1 VRPDGVDKVTGRAR
15 YGADLDLPGML
26 WGRVLRSPHAHAR
39 ILGIDASGALEMEGV
54 KAVVCADDL
63 PEIGSEQ
70 AYVGEGPTDFR
81 DLSRNVMARGKV
93 LYHGH
98 AVAAVAATSAELAER
113 ALDRIAVEYE
123 VLPAV
128 LDLGAA
134 LAPGAP
140 LLHEDL
146 VTKGVDPPPQRPSNV
161 AERVEMGHG
170 DVDAGLARADVVV
183 EREFTTRPVHQG
195 YIEPHAALAEIGE
208 DGRATIWCS
217 SQGHF
222 MVRAYTAKLLGMELS
237 HIRVI
242 PAEIGGGFGGKTTV
256 YLEPVA
262 TLLARKSGRPVK
274 MVMSREEV
282 FRATGPTSGSR
293 IRVKLGCT
301 RDGRLTGADA
311 HLEYE
316 AGAFPGSPVSA
327 GAMTIFAPYDVPDV
341 RVVGIDVVLNTPKT
355 AAYRAPGAPMAA
367 FAAESVVDELARCVD
382 LDPIEFR
389 LRNAAREGVRA
400 PYGPRFK
407 RIGHVETL
415 EAARAHPH
423 YRAPLLPNQG
433 RGVAS
438 GFWFNAGLQ
447 SSADVHIN
455 EDGSAVVTS
464 GNPDIGGSRA
474 SLAILAAEE
483 LGIDYERVSPIVADT
498 NQVAYSDLT
507 GGSRVTFATGMAV
520 VEAARGVVRQLR
532 ERAAA
537 IWGVDVDE
545 VEWQDGEARAP
556 DGGDGP
562 REPLALA
569 DLAARAARTGGP
581 IAGHASLTARGV
593 GAAFGTHICD
603 VEVDPE
609 TGAARVVRYTAVQ
622 DAGCAVHPSYVEG
635 QMQGGVAQGIGWA
648 LNEEYIFDADG
659 VMQNPG
665 FSFRRFRPSRTP
677 STPPP
682 ACACA
687 ICRSRRRDCST
698 PSAAERVARVLLSGA
713 LRRHAGGRAE
723 LSIEAPTYRE
733 LVAALEARFPGIAP
747 LIEGRTSLAIDGE
760 IIPDPLLE
768 PIPEESEIHFVP
780 RVAGG

>member
-1 VRPDGVDKVTGRAR
+1 
-15 YGADLDLPGML
+15 
-26 WGRVLRSPHAHAR
+26 
-39 ILGIDASGALEMEGV
+39 
-54 KAVVCADDL
+54 
-63 PEIGSEQ
+63 
-70 AYVGEGPTDFR
+70 
-81 DLSRNVMARGKV
+81 
-93 LYHGH
+93 
-98 AVAAVAATSAELAER
+98 
-113 ALDRIAVEYE
+113 
-123 VLPAV
+123 
-128 LDLGAA
+128 
-134 LAPGAP
+134 
-140 LLHEDL
+140 
-146 VTKGVDPPPQRPSNV
+146 
-161 AERVEMGHG
+161 
-170 DVDAGLARADVVV
+170 
-183 EREFTTRPVHQG
+183 
-195 YIEPHAALAEIGE
+195 
-208 DGRATIWCS
+208 
-217 SQGHF
+217 
-222 MVRAYTAKLLGMELS
+222 
-237 HIRVI
+237 
-242 PAEIGGGFGGKTTV
+242 
-256 YLEPVA
+256 
-262 TLLARKSGRPVK
+262 

-282 FRATGPTSGSR
+282 FRATGPTSGTR
-293 IRVKLGCT
+293 IRVRMGCSK
-301 RDGRLTGADA
+301 DGRLTGADA

-341 RVVGIDVVLNTPKT
+341 HIEGIDVVLNTPKV

-367 FAAESVVDELARCVD
+367 FAAESVVDELARSVG

-389 LRNAAREGVRA
+389 LRNAAREGVVA

-407 RIGHVETL
+407 RVGFVETL

-498 NQVAYSDLT
+498 SQVAYSDLT

-520 VEAARGVVRQLR
+520 VEAARSVIRQLR

-537 IWGVDVDE
+537 FWE
-545 VEWQDGEARAP
+545 VEVDDVEWRDGQARVRN
-556 DGGDGP
+556 GDGAG
-562 REPLALA
+562 REPLGLA

-609 TGAARVVRYTAVQ
+609 TGAVRVVRYTAVQ
-622 DAGCAVHPSYVEG
+622 DAGRAIHPSYVEG

-648 LNEEYIFDADG
+648 LNEEYVYDALG

-665 FSFRRFRPSRTP
+665 FLDYRMPVASDLPMIEAVIVEVPNPGHPYGVRGVGEVPIV
-677 STPPP
+677 PPIP
-682 ACACA
+682 AVANA
-687 ICRSRRRDCST
+687 IHAATGVRMRDLPMS
-698 PSAAERVARVLLSGA
+698 PPRVLDA
-713 LRRHAGGRAE
+713 LLH
-723 LSIEAPTYRE
+723 EA
-733 LVAALEARFPGIAP
+733 
-747 LIEGRTSLAIDGE
+747 
-760 IIPDPLLE
+760 
-768 PIPEESEIHFVP
+768 
-780 RVAGG
+780 